1 MGLKAQEIADAIY
14 EHLKKDVDGNNFSK
28 FYIGITN
35 DIERRLFGEH
45 NVPKEQGAAWWIIKE
60 AINKN
65 TAQKVEE
72 HFLNRGMQ
80 GDTGGGTDDSVWV
93 YCYKITNKTRE

>member
-1 MGLKAQEIADAIY
+1 MAQNAQQIADAIY
-14 EHLKKDVDGNNFSK
+14 EHLKKDVDGYNFSK

-45 NVPKEQGAAWWIIKE
+45 NVPRNGHWRILRE
-60 AINKN
+60 AINKEH
-65 TAQKVEE
+65 AQAVEE
-72 HFLNRGMQ
+72 HFLNKGMK

>member
-1 MGLKAQEIADAIY
+1 MAQNAQQIEDAIY
-14 EHLKKDVDGNNFSK
+14 EHLKKDFDGYNFSK

-45 NVPKEQGAAWWIIKE
+45 NVPRNGYWRIHRE
-60 AINKN
+60 AINKEH
-65 TAQKVEE
+65 AQAVEE
-72 HFLNRGMQ
+72 HFLNKGMK

>member
-1 MGLKAQEIADAIY
+1 MALTAQQIADAIY
-14 EHLKKDVDGNNFSK
+14 EHLKKDVDGNNYGK

-35 DIERRLFGEH
+35 DIDRRLFCEH
-45 NVPKEQGAAWWIIKE
+45 NVPRNGHWRIHRE
-60 AINKN
+60 AINKEH
-65 TAQKVEE
+65 AQAVEE
-72 HFLNRGMQ
+72 HFLAKGMK

>member
-1 MGLKAQEIADAIY
+1 MALKAQEIADAIY

-45 NVPKEQGAAWWIIKE
+45 NVPKEQGTAWWIIKE

-80 GDTGGGTDDSVWV
+80 GDTGGGFEDSVWV
-93 YCYKITNKTRE
+93 YCYKISSKTRE

>member
-1 MGLKAQEIADAIY
+1 MAQNAQQIADAIY
-14 EHLKKDVDGNNFSK
+14 EHLKKDVDGYNFNK

-45 NVPKEQGAAWWIIKE
+45 NVPRNGHWRIHRE
-60 AINKN
+60 AINKKH
-65 TAQKVEE
+65 AQAVEE
-72 HFLNRGMQ
+72 HFLNKGMK

-93 YCYKITNKTRE
+93 YCYKITSNTVE

>member
-1 MGLKAQEIADAIY
+1 MAQNAQQIADAIY
-14 EHLKKDVDGNNFSK
+14 EHLKKDVDGYNFSK

-45 NVPKEQGAAWWIIKE
+45 NVPRNGHWRIHRE
-60 AINKN
+60 AINKEH
-65 TAQKVEE
+65 AQAVEE
-72 HFLNRGMQ
+72 HFLNKGMK

-93 YCYKITNKTRE
+93 YCYKITSITVE

>member
-1 MGLKAQEIADAIY
+1 MALKAQEIADAIY

-45 NVPKEQGAAWWIIKE
+45 NVPRNGHWRIYRE
-60 AINKN
+60 AINKEH
-65 TAQKVEE
+65 AQAVEE
-72 HFLNRGMQ
+72 HFLNKGMK

>member
-1 MGLKAQEIADAIY
+1 MALKAQEIADAIY

-45 NVPKEQGAAWWIIKE
+45 NVPRNGHWRIHRE
-60 AINKN
+60 AINKDH
-65 TAQKVEE
+65 AQAVEE
-72 HFLNRGMQ
+72 YFLKKGMK
-80 GDTGGGTDDSVWV
+80 GDTGGGFEDSVWV
-93 YCYKITNKTRE
+93 YCYKISSYTIE

>member
-45 NVPKEQGAAWWIIKE
+45 NVPRNGHWRIHCE
-60 AINKN
+60 AINKEH
-65 TAQKVEE
+65 AQVVEE
-72 HFLNRGMQ
+72 HFLNKGMK

-93 YCYKITNKTRE
+93 YCYKITNNTVE

>member
-1 MGLKAQEIADAIY
+1 MAQNAQQIADAIY
-14 EHLKKDVDGNNFSK
+14 EHLKKDVDGYNFSK

-45 NVPKEQGAAWWIIKE
+45 NVPRNGHWRIHRE
-60 AINKN
+60 AINKEH
-65 TAQKVEE
+65 AQAVEE
-72 HFLNRGMQ
+72 HFLNKGMK

-93 YCYKITNKTRE
+93 YCYKITSNTVE

>member
-1 MGLKAQEIADAIY
+1 MALKAQEIADAIY
-14 EHLKKDVDGNNFSK
+14 EHLKKDVDGNNYGK

-35 DIERRLFGEH
+35 DIDRRLFGEH
-45 NVPKEQGAAWWIIKE
+45 NVPKEQGAAWWIIQE

-72 HFLNRGMQ
+72 HFLAKGMK

-93 YCYKITNKTRE
+93 YCYKISSYTIE

>member
-1 MGLKAQEIADAIY
+1 MALKAQEIVDAIY
-14 EHLKKDVDGNNFSK
+14 EHLKNDVDGNNFSK

-45 NVPKEQGAAWWIIKE
+45 NVPRNGHWRIHLE
-60 AINKN
+60 AINKEH
-65 TAQKVEE
+65 AQAVEE

-80 GDTGGGTDDSVWV
+80 GDTGGGFEDSVWV
-93 YCYKITNKTRE
+93 YCYKISNKTRE

>member
-1 MGLKAQEIADAIY
+1 MAQNAQQIADAIY
-14 EHLKKDVDGNNFSK
+14 ELLKKDVDGYNFSK

-45 NVPKEQGAAWWIIKE
+45 NVPRNGHWRIHRE
-60 AINKN
+60 AINKEH
-65 TAQKVEE
+65 AQAVKE
-72 HFLNRGMQ
+72 HFLNKGMK
-80 GDTGGGTDDSVWV
+80 GDSGGGTDDSVWV

>member
-1 MGLKAQEIADAIY
+1 MALKAQEIADAIY

-45 NVPKEQGAAWWIIKE
+45 NVPRNGHWRIHRE
-60 AINKN
+60 AINKEH
-65 TAQKVEE
+65 AQSVEE
-72 HFLNRGMQ
+72 HFLNKGMK